1 MAATK
6 QDAAEI
12 ERASPVLGLTNS
24 QEKEPIVE
32 ALDDDPVYT
41 YEEQRKIIQRLDWR
55 LITVAGVIYMN
66 SLMDRANLP
75 NAAIAGMNED
85 LDMMDGYG
93 YVCASQDVDT
103 MPFVNI
109 WSSLLSPLFSS
120 SPILSSN
127 PQQRFLLESSVH
139 APFFQEFVWL
149 GV

>member
-12 ERASPVLGLTNS
+12 ERASPVLSLTHS

-41 YEEQRKIIQRLDWR
+41 YEEQRKIIHRLDWR
-55 LITVAGVIYMN
+55 LITVAGIIYMN

-103 MPFVNI
+103 TPFANI

-139 APFFQEFVWL
+139 DPFFQEFVWL